1 MNSNFSNEMDV
12 VSRINLFRGFNV
24 TYSNVTTTIAF
35 VAILV
40 PYITVAGGTLRAE
53 SIFLV
58 LSLFSIV
65 KQSMTD
71 LVPNS
76 MKMIGEAL
84 ISIGRIEAFLEAEEL
99 CQEEEVN
106 ALPAPKDAAA
116 TLSDLTA
123 RWGFTASA
131 DTLKSISLEVKAGQL
146 CAVIGP
152 VGAGKVRRIYS
163 DGPAKKDFP

>member
-1 MNSNFSNEMDV
+1 MDV

-35 VAILV
+35 VVILV

-84 ISIGRIEAFLEAEEL
+84 ISIGRIEAFLG
-99 CQEEEVN
+99 
-106 ALPAPKDAAA
+106 
-116 TLSDLTA
+116 
-123 RWGFTASA
+123 R
-131 DTLKSISLEVKAGQL
+131 
-146 CAVIGP
+146 
-152 VGAGKVRRIYS
+152 VGNS
-163 DGPAKKDFP
+163 

>member
-1 MNSNFSNEMDV
+1 MIFFHNFSKEMDV
-12 VSRINLFRGFNV
+12 VSRINIFRGFNV

-35 VAILV
+35 VVILV
-40 PYITVAGGTLRAE
+40 PYIIVEGGTLRAE

-84 ISIGRIEAFLEAEEL
+84 ISIGRIEAFLQVEEL

-116 TLSDLTA
+116 TLTDLRA
-123 RWGFTASA
+123 SWGLNAA
-131 DTLKSISLEVKAGQL
+131 EDTLKSISLEIKLGQL

-152 VGAGKVRRIYS
+152 VGSGKVRKM
-163 DGPAKKDFP
+163 G